1 MPRLRAGVLDELALL
16 AHATDTER
24 ALRLHHEALRIRIDH
39 DLVLGYLASLESL
52 ALLHLRRGAAEVA
65 GVLAGAAERGRS
77 DLSTAP
83 GLSVRVVDRV
93 VDEELRARLEGEE
106 PALRA
111 ALERG
116 RAMDLPAAVA
126 FAARARGRSRRP
138 ESGWDSLTPTEQAVV
153 ELAVQGLSNPEIA
166 ARRFVSRGTVKTHLA
181 HAYAKLQVANRT
193 ELARLAAEHLG
204 QHHLPAQ
211 HQ

>member
-93 VDEELRARLEGEE
+93 VDEEPPAGIWLGQPDPDRAGCRRTR
-106 PALRA
+106 RA
-111 ALERG
+111 GPVQSR
-116 RAMDLPAAVA
+116 D
-126 FAARARGRSRRP
+126 RRP
-138 ESGWDSLTPTEQAVV
+138 PVRQPGHGE
-153 ELAVQGLSNPEIA
+153 
-166 ARRFVSRGTVKTHLA
+166 THLA
-181 HAYAKLQVANRT
+181 HAYAQLQVANRT